1 MSRCAETSI
10 LFRNRQEIFGL
21 GFKNLEIENK
31 CFQIVKW
38 HILKYSMDDQMR
50 ALYLRKL
57 HQEKARK
64 LGKGKKADRAPCN
77 CLAVER
83 LENIAQFNDR
93 FGQGQ
98 TSRHGIN

>member
-10 LFRNRQEIFGL
+10 LFINRRENFGL

-50 ALYLRKL
+50 ALYLHKL
-57 HQEKARK
+57 DQEKAGN
-64 LGKGKKADRAPCN
+64 LEKAEKQTEH
-77 CLAVER
+77 LAWLLR
-83 LENIAQFNDR
+83 
-93 FGQGQ
+93 G
-98 TSRHGIN
+98 